1 MTGSQEMHETYR
13 AQAVEF
19 MCSNQVDFAPFIED
33 DKTFDNYIKEMSKSA
48 TWGGNLELQALS
60 MALGVNIRIH
70 MLNAPI
76 WEIMN
81 FNVNEPTIHLSYHE
95 GVMSI

>member
-1 MTGSQEMHETYR
+1 MHEVYR
-13 AQAVEF
+13 ADAIQF
-19 MCSNQVDFAPFIED
+19 MCANKDDFAPFIED
-33 DKTFDNYIKEMSKSA
+33 DKTFDDYIQEMSKLG

-60 MALGVNIRIH
+60 IVLGVNIRIH

-81 FNVNEPTIHLSYHE
+81 FDANAPTIHLSYHE
-95 GVMSI
+95 GVWGI